1 MTPDDRRR
9 AIIDAVQPLLLEHGT
24 ALTTRQLAEAACVA
38 EGTLFRVFESKQELI
53 AAAALEALETE
64 PAIALLA
71 DLPEGQQLDD
81 RVTAIVSIL
90 QDEIRRTRALAMAV
104 FHRPSTG
111 PPGDSPG
118 HPPKPYSH
126 ERRQRLLDAVAHS
139 LDEHAPKLSVPP
151 RTAAGVLQA
160 MAFASTFH
168 LADTDS
174 LSEPADVANVVLHGI
189 VQGTP

>member
-1 MTPDDRRR
+1 MTPEDRRR

-38 EGTLFRVFESKQELI
+38 EGTLFRVFESKQDLI
-53 AAAALEALETE
+53 AAAALHALETE
-64 PAIALLA
+64 PAVTLLA
-71 DLPEGQQLDD
+71 DLPEGQSLTE
-81 RVTAIVSIL
+81 RVVAIL
-90 QDEIRRTRALAMAV
+90 QILQGEIRRTRSLAMVV

-139 LDEHAPKLSVPP
+139 LEGHAAQLAVPP
-151 RTAAGVLQA
+151 RTAAAVLQA
-160 MAFASTFH
+160 MAFASTFFH
-168 LADTDS
+168 ADTDS
-174 LSEPADVANVVLHGI
+174 LSEPADVAHVVLHGI
-189 VQGTP
+189 AQGTP